1 MELYSD
7 LTANEKYAIT
17 NLMDGIITFIREAKY
32 GPSDEEII
40 AAMIKL
46 HNENRYL
53 EIDELIKL
61 IKENV

>member
-1 MELYSD
+1 MELYNE
-7 LTANEKYAIT
+7 LTGNEKYAIT
-17 NLMDGIITFIREAKY
+17 NLMDGIVTFIREAKY

-40 AAMIKL
+40 ATMIKL

-61 IKENV
+61 IKEDI

>member
-1 MELYSD
+1 MELYNE

-17 NLMDGIITFIREAKY
+17 NLMDGLVTFIREAKY

-40 AAMIKL
+40 AVMVKL
-46 HNENRYL
+46 YNENRYL

>member
-17 NLMDGIITFIREAKY
+17 NLMDGIVTFIREAKY
-32 GPSDEEII
+32 GPSDEEIV
-40 AAMIKL
+40 ATMIKL